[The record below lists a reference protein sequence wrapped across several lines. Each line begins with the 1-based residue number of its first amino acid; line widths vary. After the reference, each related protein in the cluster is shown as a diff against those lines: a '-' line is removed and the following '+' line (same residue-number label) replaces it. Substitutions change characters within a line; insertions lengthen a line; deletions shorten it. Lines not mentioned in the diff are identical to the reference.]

1 MTSAS
6 ILVLSIYRRRRLT
19 MFDEVL
25 GVWGNV
31 LVLFGA
37 LAVLAKASD
46 VAINNSVKVADITG
60 FGKTTI
66 GFILVAFSTSL
77 PELLVSVFAAIRQES
92 VGLAVGN
99 VLGSNIV
106 NICLIL
112 GICFLLVTLK
122 CPRYSC
128 LYPLMAKEEVRILY
142 FGLFV
147 ASMIPL
153 SLLYLGEIS
162 RFVGAILLTV
172 FVVYLYQLSKMR
184 NIREEGS
191 LGPERQRLRKY
202 ALITLLGIAGVV
214 ATSYFIVNSASY
226 IAKSV
231 GIPPVIIGATI
242 IAFGTSVPELATSI
256 TATRKGHLDL
266 ALGTIVGICF
276 INVTCILGVTL
287 VSSPLNVNMTAFSKL
302 AIFSLITN
310 LFLWYFLSNEKLTWR
325 EGTVLLFIYALFLTT
340 SFSS

>member
-1 MTSAS
+1 
-6 ILVLSIYRRRRLT
+6 L
-19 MFDEVL
+19 FDNVL
-25 GVWGNV
+25 GLWGNV

-60 FGKTTI
+60 FGRTTI

-77 PELLVSVFAAIRQES
+77 PELLVSIFAAVRQES
-92 VGLAVGN
+92 VGVAVGN
-99 VLGSNIV
+99 VLGSNIA
-106 NICLIL
+106 NICLIM
-112 GICFLLVTLK
+112 GICFLIVILK
-122 CPRYSC
+122 CPKYAC
-128 LYPLMAKEEVRILY
+128 LYPSMARAEVRSLY

-147 ASMIPL
+147 SSIIPL
-153 SLLYLGEIS
+153 SLLYLEEAS
-162 RFVGAILLTV
+162 RYVGVILLTV
-172 FVVYLYQLSKMR
+172 FVVYLYQLSR
-184 NIREEGS
+184 IRSIKEEGS

-202 ALITLLGIAGVV
+202 ALITLAGIAGVV
-214 ATSYFIVNSASY
+214 ATSYFIVDSASY
-226 IAKSV
+226 VAKSV

-266 ALGTIVGICF
+266 ALGNIIGSCF

-302 AIFSLITN
+302 AMFSLITN
-310 LFLWYFLSNEKLTWR
+310 LFLWYFLSSEKLTWR
-325 EGTVLLFIYALFLTT
+325 EGAVLLFIYGLFLAISFT
-340 SFSS
+340 S

>member
-1 MTSAS
+1 
-6 ILVLSIYRRRRLT
+6 

-25 GVWGNV
+25 GVWGN
-31 LVLFGA
+31 LFVLFGS

-92 VGLAVGN
+92 VGVAVGN

-122 CPRYSC
+122 CPKYAC
-128 LYPLMAKEEVRILY
+128 LYPSMAKEEVKSLY

-162 RFVGAILLTV
+162 RFIGVILLTV
-172 FVVYLYQLSKMR
+172 FVVYLYQLSKIR
-184 NIREEGS
+184 NIKGEGS
-191 LGPERQRLRKY
+191 LGPERQKLRKY
-202 ALITLLGIAGVV
+202 ALATLAGIAGVV
-214 ATSYFIVNSASY
+214 ATSYFIVDSASY
-226 IAKSV
+226 VATSV
-231 GIPPVIIGATI
+231 GIPPVVIGATI

-266 ALGTIVGICF
+266 ALGNIVGSCF
-276 INVTCILGVTL
+276 INITCILGVTL

-325 EGTVLLFIYALFLTT
+325 EGAVLLFVYTLFLAT
-340 SFSS
+340 SFSSG